1 MRSYFSLLGILRLIA
16 TLPLF
21 VIFLISSWYLISQY
35 NINMNLKDL
44 RYKFA
49 ISLDLVNL
57 SKELDKEMIIND
69 VSSKNINR
77 QITDHTIE
85 HIKNLH
91 FDTIGLKPIL
101 NRLEL
106 LPQIRHTLDD
116 PNFNK
121 TEILSYY
128 RDIDLLIKDEI
139 QKLRNYNISHRL
151 NLFIFAFVSSYSNTI
166 AISAKR
172 DLVANIINHRTLNA
186 DELLLWLD
194 LIRNNKLDYSHL
206 PDSYAKSTIESI
218 FKSDEYKQAINN
230 LSTFTIE
237 LIENGSPSSYLA
249 QKYYDLISSELGF
262 SYQIQ
267 DAISSQIKTELDEFS
282 NKILFDS
289 IIAFIIWVISIVL
302 SLISYY
308 TKNYIKANIDNLS
321 KIIKKSNQSQQ
332 LIYLNPP
339 RQQH

>member
-21 VIFLISSWYLISQY
+21 VIFLISSWYLILQY

-128 RDIDLLIKDEI
+128 RDINLLIKDEI
-139 QKLRNYNISHRL
+139 CSKFTLESSIVPLVIAPAIKKVPATILSGIGVYSPPFKVFTP
-151 NLFIFAFVSSYSNTI
+151 FITI
-166 AISAKR
+166 LLVPAPSILPPLEFIKSAR
-172 DLVANIINHRTLNA
+172 
-186 DELLLWLD
+186 
-194 LIRNNKLDYSHL
+194 
-206 PDSYAKSTIESI
+206 STIS
-218 FKSDEYKQAINN
+218 
-230 LSTFTIE
+230 
-237 LIENGSPSSYLA
+237 GSFAAL
-249 QKYYDLISSELGF
+249 
-262 SYQIQ
+262 
-267 DAISSQIKTELDEFS
+267 
-282 NKILFDS
+282 
-289 IIAFIIWVISIVL
+289 
-302 SLISYY
+302 
-308 TKNYIKANIDNLS
+308 
-321 KIIKKSNQSQQ
+321 
-332 LIYLNPP
+332 
-339 RQQH
+339 